1 MCSTD
6 AQADE
11 QCQHGSGRLLAAL
24 QCPLE
29 AASPVCA
36 TICRMCER
44 SLMIMCC
51 QPIGFWFLVH
61 SSSRSGRSSFERIVA
76 GTAQYQIARLSNQT
90 NSDECHHAAES
101 GVHASQ
107 SQSLT
112 HGATIEATAKPT
124 PGAERVQQ
132 YGCIRGAL
140 HILCTN
146 TGMDDQCWIP

>member
-44 SLMIMCC
+44 SLMNMCC
-51 QPIGFWFLVH
+51 QPIGFWFLIQ

-76 GTAQYQIARLSNQT
+76 GTAQYQMHGSATKQT
-90 NSDECHHAAES
+90 VTN
-101 GVHASQ
+101 VTMPQ
-107 SQSLT
+107 SQGFMPQSQ
-112 HGATIEATAKPT
+112 A
-124 PGAERVQQ
+124 
-132 YGCIRGAL
+132 
-140 HILCTN
+140 
-146 TGMDDQCWIP
+146 